1 MINEDDIIAY
11 DLPLLQQRIKAE
23 AAAQGRELKDL
34 SDEELNKRAEEM
46 GGDASNYQSA
56 YTLGRRADGTP
67 GFDINKPKQ
76 KTLAQLVRGNQEPPP
91 AFFAGI
97 PEAMQQAL
105 AGINQQRID
114 NEVPTRNNYSD
125 IDRKPSTGIE
135 DSAPNVSIPTKT
147 NRGTVVP
154 PFRAEST
161 VRGLLSK
168 ELKGLEID
176 PVYSQTTKT
185 GSGTVGSGE
194 GTGARGLIPNVDR
207 EMEELRTQQEN
218 RRQTREERESSVAT
232 GEAMLG
238 SPVDYLDPKR
248 PSQGASSSYIKSQK
262 TDAQRLEKEL
272 DTQKREE
279 ALKARESSVVAGE
292 AMLGSPV
299 DYLDPKSPSMDDASI
314 RAQKTDAQRLQKKID
329 STPDE
334 TELRKKER
342 ELKERNVRI
351 ADVITQ
357 NVQAIGRENTPK
369 ERATVL
375 NNLAI
380 SVYDAEFPNVPID
393 ENLEEFRAIQE
404 YTYSGVYEEIFKK
417 QGLETNQV
425 GIIIDPNTKLFT
437 AVSEPKDLR
446 NITKQLEGT
455 PPAYKPGDQIPNVA
469 PIQPVTLESYRK
481 AVVSDNPED
490 LRNITKQLE
499 GTPPPY
505 EPGSQIANV
514 APIQPVTLESYKK
527 ATAPVLEFEKNTIS
541 YIEGLEKFSAT
552 PYPDGKLPDGS
563 QRYSIGYGT
572 ISEKGAKRIS
582 KQEASQRMKTYLQ
595 AEVYPEIDFIQEN
608 GTYNLNADQM
618 TALSSLIYNVGSPA
632 WRTSKARKA
641 LLEGNLEVFIE
652 QAFSGPTAFGT
663 GSEQGFLKGLQKRR
677 KREQAL
683 FEDGSSAIPVG

>member
-194 GTGARGLIPNVDR
+194 GSGARGLLPNVDR

-218 RRQTREERESSVAT
+218 RRQTLKERESSVAA

-248 PSQGASSSYIKSQK
+248 PSQGFG
-262 TDAQRLEKEL
+262 T
-272 DTQKREE
+272 
-279 ALKARESSVVAGE
+279 
-292 AMLGSPV
+292 
-299 DYLDPKSPSMDDASI
+299 DASI

-357 NVQAIGRENTPK
+357 NVRAIGRENTPK

-632 WRTSKARKA
+632 WRTSKAREA